1 MTVPYRTGHRNFT
14 SDDYTRIMAPC
25 SFEGNRLPSWTSA
38 DLNGFFPLQR
48 ALYLHQYHPIQTVA
62 TLLAFPPLQGFL
74 PLQSRCSRHSSLLG
88 FLAAPTG
95 FVLLQKMA
103 VLRLPSLW
111 RFLPYENIF
120 FFKLARCLGYD
131 FPSGPNHCHQQS
143 RTT

>member
-1 MTVPYRTGHRNFT
+1 MTVPRRSGHQNST
-14 SDDYTRIMAPC
+14 SDDCTRFMAPR
-25 SFEGNRLPSWTSA
+25 SFVGNRLPSWTSA
-38 DLNGFFPLQR
+38 DSNGFFPLRR
-48 ALYLHQYHPIQTVA
+48 ALYLHQFHPMQTVA

-74 PLQSRCSRHSSLLG
+74 PLRSRCSGHSSLLG

-111 RFLPYENIF
+111 RFLPSEGIF
-120 FFKLARCLGYD
+120 ILKHARCLGYA
-131 FPSGPNHCHQQS
+131 FPLGPNHCHQQS